1 MKTARLVWSGVPC
14 ILPWIAVAVVMIVTA
29 SVNQVLDLGS
39 LSFDAFAA
47 ITDDAV
53 MPSSGDLVSVSKHL
67 LARIAWGVPAI
78 GFALVAIA
86 VMLTTLIV
94 IVSCFGDIPRS
105 ERGKYFGF
113 IVLAALALLFIAFY
127 FGDQIM
133 SEPEI
138 TTNLRKA
145 TVHRTSATYAV
156 SMDSSFDAASY
167 VIFLL
172 LLCAASATLLNSAN
186 STQTVAQLGSRIR
199 QIQWL
204 LYVGATALV
213 FRAIEMYMLYRW
225 PQVWFNSAQ
234 ADAIDR
240 MALALSTAHGSFFS
254 AILVALYLPAAIVLR
269 LRTKTIAVQAVAG
282 TTEEPEAWLA
292 KAGLKFSPIKEMV
305 NLIAIIAPLLAGGSV
320 AKLVGVLAV

>member
-29 SVNQVLDLGS
+29 SVNQVLDVGS

-105 ERGKYFGF
+105 ERGKYFGI

-156 SMDSSFDAASY
+156 SMDSS
-167 VIFLL
+167 
-172 LLCAASATLLNSAN
+172 
-186 STQTVAQLGSRIR
+186 
-199 QIQWL
+199 
-204 LYVGATALV
+204 
-213 FRAIEMYMLYRW
+213 
-225 PQVWFNSAQ
+225 
-234 ADAIDR
+234 
-240 MALALSTAHGSFFS
+240 
-254 AILVALYLPAAIVLR
+254 
-269 LRTKTIAVQAVAG
+269 
-282 TTEEPEAWLA
+282 
-292 KAGLKFSPIKEMV
+292 
-305 NLIAIIAPLLAGGSV
+305 
-320 AKLVGVLAV
+320 